1 MTEEFV
7 PHMEITCCDTF
18 GRNGLPLL
26 TEKINL
32 KNMLQLFTLLH
43 FHFSGSS
50 TSSNNNNNK
59 AEEEMI
65 KKKLKK
71 ANNNN
76 TATGYSPS
84 S

>member
-1 MTEEFV
+1 MIHLVEMGY
-7 PHMEITCCDTF
+7 P
-18 GRNGLPLL
+18 PLL
-26 TEKINL
+26 TEKSNL